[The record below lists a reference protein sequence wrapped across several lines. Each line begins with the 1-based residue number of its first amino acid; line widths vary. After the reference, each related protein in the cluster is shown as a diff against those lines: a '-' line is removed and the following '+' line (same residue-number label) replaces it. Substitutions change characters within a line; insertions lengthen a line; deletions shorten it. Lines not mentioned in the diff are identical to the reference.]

1 MAAPAVALL
10 GLISYFPQSTSG
22 STHRVEIGIQL
33 QIGAVAFQALPQMRQ
48 SMLAVLTP
56 LQFRALRRR
65 IRCQLAMSTLR
76 SVDPARS
83 TLTQSAIL
91 ERLSLQLQIRHW
103 QSELKPT
110 HATS

>member
-22 STHRVEIGIQL
+22 SIHRVEIGIQL

-65 IRCQLAMSTLR
+65 IRYRSATLALL

-83 TLTQSAIL
+83 KLTQSAMM

-103 QSELKPT
+103 Q
-110 HATS
+110 